1 MLLNMNLQSIY
12 KKLIFKNKNLL
23 FCSTSIL
30 QVVVQVVLLLRVAA
44 D

>member
-1 MLLNMNLQSIY
+1 MNFKY
-12 KKLIFKNKNLL
+12 EFKNKNLL
-23 FCSTSIL
+23 FCHTSIL